1 MSRMMPQGAALCR
14 CKGFVHTVGH
24 GLRTSHRDHR
34 PCRSALGLLR
44 DASLAILI
52 RTCLEIT

>member
-1 MSRMMPQGAALCR
+1 MMPQGAALCR

-24 GLRTSHRDHR
+24 DLRTSHRAHR
-34 PCRSALGLLR
+34 RCRSALGLLR